1 MGKVCTVHVKV
12 LVVKLL
18 ALSIRIQEVLS
29 FTFGSFLTDYENDPV
44 VHNADEKDKNG
55 LFCLRL
61 EFLDHPVQLSYLL
74 HCLVHQAK

>member
-18 ALSIRIQEVLS
+18 SLSIRIQEVLS
-29 FTFGSFLTDYENDPV
+29 FTFGSFLTDNKNDPM

-55 LFCLRL
+55 LFRLRL
-61 EFLDHPVQLSYLL
+61 EVLDHPVQLSYLL